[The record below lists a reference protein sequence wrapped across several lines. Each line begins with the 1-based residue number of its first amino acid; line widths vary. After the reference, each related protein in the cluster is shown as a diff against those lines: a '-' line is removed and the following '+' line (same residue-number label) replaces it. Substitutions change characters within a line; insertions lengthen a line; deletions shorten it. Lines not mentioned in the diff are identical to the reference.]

1 MHLQVSHLSFSYP
14 GQGSGHAGQSAPEK
28 PLLSSISL
36 TAAPDSVSALMGPSG
51 SGKTTLFSLL
61 SGQLSP
67 TSGTVTLG
75 DRPVAEIPARE
86 LRGGI
91 IVRVYQDYHLVPYL
105 SALDNVRL
113 AQDIAGTLRAEPDR
127 AAELLEEVGLGAHL
141 SSPVQSLSGGEQQR
155 VAIARA
161 LVNRPRLVLADEPTG
176 ALDSDNS
183 ALVMDI
189 FLRLARSNEAAVI
202 GATHDPAVARRAD
215 TLWRLRGDGSVGVEV
230 TL

>member
-14 GQGSGHAGQSAPEK
+14 GRGPSHAGQAATGK

-36 TAAPDSVSALMGPSG
+36 SAAPGSVSALMGPSG

-75 DRPVAEIPARE
+75 DRPVTEIPAPE

-91 IVRVYQDYHLVPYL
+91 IARVFQDYHLVPYL

-113 AQDIAGTLRAEPDR
+113 AQDIADTLRAKPDR
-127 AAELLEEVGLGAHL
+127 AAELLEEVGLGEHL
-141 SSPVQSLSGGEQQR
+141 TAPVHSLSGGEQQR

-176 ALDSDNS
+176 ALDSANS

-189 FLRLARSNEAAVI
+189 FLRLAKSHEAAVI
-202 GATHDPAVARRAD
+202 VATHDPSVAQRAD
-215 TLWRLRGDGSVGVEV
+215 TLWRLRADGSVSVEV
-230 TL
+230 PS